1 MILQFGTLILI
12 AGLVVYIIFL
22 HTRLTKKNIFIES
35 TVKKLSGIDK
45 SRSMEEMVAFMKEL
59 QKISQFSEYFTDKL
73 LDESSVNFIFGNGK
87 EAKTYIHYTKEE
99 NVATRILKEG
109 FKFVDSFYKT
119 ALPVSGDKLDITVKH
134 NSRKY
139 YGDYLI
145 VISISTDIV
154 NHYSQELKEAGIK
167 NCSFENILTET
178 PQVITENADIEYLLP
193 NKFIKGYVNHR
204 TGEITQN
211 PEFDP
216 FYNSPAFMRN
226 IDIRKK
232 K

>member
-1 MILQFGTLILI
+1 MIVQFGTLILI

-22 HTRLTKKNIFIES
+22 HTRLTRKNIFIES

-45 SRSMEEMVAFMKEL
+45 SRSMEEMVTFLKEL

-73 LDESSVNFIFGNGK
+73 LEESSVNFIFGNDK
-87 EAKTYIHYTKEE
+87 EVNTYIHYTKEE
-99 NVATRILKEG
+99 SVATKILKEG

-154 NHYSQELKEAGIK
+154 NHYSQQLEEAGIK

-178 PQVITENADIEYLLP
+178 PRVKTENADLEYLLP

-204 TGEITQN
+204 TGEITKN

-216 FYNSPAFMRN
+216 MYNSPAFMRN
-226 IDIRKK
+226 IDFLKIR
-232 K
+232 